1 MSFTV
6 ELAADQFSVD
16 AGSTIPLTF
25 SVSNTGSEAEQL
37 EVSVEGLDSDWTAI
51 PIPTFPLGAGEKQSE
66 KIFLKPP
73 RVSESQAG
81 EYPFVIRIRSLES
94 GESRA
99 LQAMLAIKPFH
110 SLSIEISPKKGM
122 YSPTRKENSF
132 EITVMNLGN
141 SDQSLHLFANDPE
154 DDLIYTFDQEQ
165 ITIGPGQ
172 TKNVEVLAEPSK
184 TRILATSRLHGFSV
198 GCRGVDNSSLVCT
211 SQAQLEQKAFLSPGN
226 FALLLAILAIFFG
239 WLALIPKPPE
249 MASLRLSRS
258 DVIVGDRVV
267 VRWNANNASRV
278 RILLGSSTLVESPE
292 LNGNQE
298 FIAVASGTVSAI
310 AIRDGKQSESLATDL
325 RVSEKPI
332 VPDPKIE
339 TFSISPKTVD
349 KGEKL
354 TIRYRVSEDVVKL
367 TLSPPGQVLD
377 PKIDTI
383 FISADVPGSIIYK
396 LVAENSAGKTV
407 TESVTVSVNDAT
419 LPRIDEF
426 KSSPDKVEGEIANV
440 TLSWR
445 TTNAVRIEIVAD
457 SEKIE
462 VTEFMG
468 SRDFVVSKTTE
479 FTITAFDGQGR
490 LATKKIRVV
499 VKPSPTIDPSTDPA
513 STTGGGGN
521 PTTRTTGG
529 IRG

>member
-25 SVSNTGSEAEQL
+25 SVSNTGSDAEQL
-37 EVSVEGLDSDWTAI
+37 EISVEGLDSDWTAI
-51 PIPTFPLGAGEKQSE
+51 PIPTFPLAPGEKQSE

-81 EYPFVIRIRSLES
+81 DYPFVVRIRSLES
-94 GESRA
+94 GESRG

-110 SLSIEISPKKGM
+110 SLSMEISPKKGM

-141 SDQSLHLFANDPE
+141 SEQSLQLFANDPE
-154 DDLIYTFDQEQ
+154 DELIYTFDQEQ
-165 ITIGPGQ
+165 IALGPGQ

-184 TRILATSRLHGFSV
+184 TRILATSRLHGFSI
-198 GCRGVDNSSLVCT
+198 GCRGTDNSSLVCT

-249 MASLRLSRS
+249 MAFLRLSRA
-258 DVIVGDRVV
+258 DVFAGDTVM

-278 RILLGSSTLVESPE
+278 RIKLGSETLVDGPE
-292 LNGNQE
+292 QNGNHE
-298 FIAVASGTVSAI
+298 FTASTSGTVEAI
-310 AIRDGKQSESLATDL
+310 AIRDGKQSESLTADL

-367 TLSPPGQVLD
+367 TLSPPGQILD
-377 PKIDTI
+377 TKIDTI
-383 FISADVPGSIIYK
+383 VIPADVAGSIVYK

-426 KSSPDKVEGEIANV
+426 KATPDKVEGEIATITV
-440 TLSWR
+440 SWR

-457 SEKIE
+457 SEKVE
-462 VTEFMG
+462 VTESTG
-468 SRDFVVSKTTE
+468 SRDFIVSKTTD
-479 FTITAFDGQGR
+479 FTITAFDSQGR
-490 LATKKIRVV
+490 TAIKKMRVV
-499 VKPSPTIDPSTDPA
+499 VKPSATIDPSTDPA

-529 IRG
+529 IRR

>member
-16 AGSTIPLTF
+16 AGSTVPLTF
-25 SVSNTGSEAEQL
+25 SVSNTGSEAEQI

-51 PIPTFPLGAGEKQSE
+51 PVPTFQLNPGEKQSE

-73 RVSESQAG
+73 RISESQAG
-81 EYPFVIRIRSLES
+81 DYPFVIKIRSLES
-94 GESRA
+94 GESRS
-99 LQAMLAIKPFH
+99 LQAILAIKPFH
-110 SLSIEISPKKGM
+110 SLSMEISPKKGM

-132 EITVMNLGN
+132 ELTVMNLGN
-141 SDQSLHLFANDPE
+141 SEQSLQLFANDPE
-154 DDLIYTFDQEQ
+154 DELIYTFGQEQ
-165 ITIGPGQ
+165 IALGPGQ
-172 TKNVEVLAEPSK
+172 TKNVEVLVEPSK

-198 GCRGVDNSSLVCT
+198 GSRGTDNSTLVCT

-226 FALLLAILAIFFG
+226 FALLIAILAIFFG

-249 MASLRLSRS
+249 MAFLRLSKS
-258 DVIVGDRVV
+258 EVFAGDTVS

-278 RILLGSSTLVESPE
+278 RIKLGSETLVDSPE
-292 LNGNQE
+292 QNGNQE
-298 FIAVASGTVSAI
+298 FTASISGIVEAI
-310 AIRDGKQSESLATDL
+310 AIRDGKESETLSAEL
-325 RVSEKPI
+325 RVSERPI

-339 TFSISPKTVD
+339 SFSIVPKSVN

-354 TIRYRVSEDVVKL
+354 TIIYRVSESVVKL
-367 TLSPPGQVLD
+367 TLSPPGQLLD

-383 FISADVPGSIIYK
+383 FISADVPGSIVYK

-407 TESVTVSVNDAT
+407 TESVTVTVNDPT
-419 LPRIDEF
+419 LPRVDEF
-426 KSSPDKVEGEIANV
+426 KSYPEKVEGEIATV

-445 TTNAVRIEIVAD
+445 TTNAVRIEIIAD
-457 SEKIE
+457 GERID
-462 VTEFMG
+462 VPDATG
-468 SRDFVVSKTTE
+468 TRDFTVSKTTE
-479 FTITAFDGQGR
+479 FTITAFDNQGR
-490 LATKKIRVV
+490 KEVKKLRVV
-499 VKPSPTIDPSTDPA
+499 VKPTATIDPSADPA